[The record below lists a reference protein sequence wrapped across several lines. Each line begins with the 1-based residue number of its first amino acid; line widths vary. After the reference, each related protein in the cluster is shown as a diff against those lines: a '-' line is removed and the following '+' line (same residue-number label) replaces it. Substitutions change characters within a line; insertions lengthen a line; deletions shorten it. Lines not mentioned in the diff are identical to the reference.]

1 MLEMQM
7 NEGPIGVQ
15 MTQMIDTFND
25 ASRYTLFMEGSN
37 QVLLAARRRKKSKSS
52 NYVITLDA
60 HSLARRSPTF
70 CGKVRSN
77 FVGTGFTIY
86 DTGAKPGSRASESGD
101 ARARPSSPSK
111 LAVGHTRGAHH
122 VWLATR

>member
-1 MLEMQM
+1 
-7 NEGPIGVQ
+7 
-15 MTQMIDTFND
+15 
-25 ASRYTLFMEGSN
+25 MEGSN

-60 HSLARRSPTF
+60 ANMGRRSPTF

-86 DTGAKPGSRASESGD
+86 DTGAKPGSRASETGD
-101 ARARPSSPSK
+101 C
-111 LAVGHTRGAHH
+111 LC
-122 VWLATR
+122 